1 MNEDNKHVPIP
12 IELFG
17 VECGKG
23 WHKLIEPLIS
33 YINEYN
39 KNKSKEEQ
47 IQILQI
53 KEKFGQLRFYT
64 NFETEELHKMISD
77 AENKSYDVCETCGAE
92 KYVGSTTQGWITTIC
107 IDCLI
112 NRLKKSKYIV
122 MEKWYNH
129 EDKELYEV
137 SLDNIEDILKKVKK

>member
-1 MNEDNKHVPIP
+1 MNENNKHVPTP

-23 WHKLIEPLIS
+23 WHKLIEPLIL

-53 KEKFGQLRFYT
+53 KEKFGELRFYT
-64 NFETEELHKMISD
+64 NFGTEELHKMIEE
-77 AENKSYDVCETCGAE
+77 AEEKSYNVCETCGAE

-112 NRLKKSKYIV
+112 NRLKESKYIV